1 MTAQVPRKK
10 KSKRYGSQMRW
21 SDSCRL
27 LAKGL
32 NPFIWAFNAFNYF
45 AHLETYRNG
54 QKYEPYD
61 FSKDV
66 SYF

>member
-1 MTAQVPRKK
+1 
-10 KSKRYGSQMRW
+10 MRW
-21 SDSCRL
+21 IDSCRP

-32 NPFIWAFNAFNYF
+32 NPFIWLFNALKYS

-54 QKYEPYD
+54 QEYEPYD
-61 FSKDV
+61 FSEDV